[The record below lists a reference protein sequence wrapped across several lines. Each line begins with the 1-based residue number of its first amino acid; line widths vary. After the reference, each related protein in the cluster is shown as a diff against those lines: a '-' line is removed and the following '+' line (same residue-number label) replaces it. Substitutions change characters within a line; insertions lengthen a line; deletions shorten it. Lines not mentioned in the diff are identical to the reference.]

1 MRDRASARWCRAPSD
16 DGYAAFSKAKKQATC
31 VGEGGDGGAYDAAPL
46 GDEET
51 MTRDTLQR
59 FDGLQHF
66 VCVAF
71 DLDLAPLPA
80 QDAGGVDEKRAA
92 LNPDHL
98 FAVHVLQLDHI
109 EEFADSLY
117 FIGQKLKRKSLHL
130 FEALERLHAVARD
143 AEQHGVGAFERIVL
157 VAEILSLQR
166 ATSGFFLRIDI
177 EDDILAFEVR
187 EANGLIAGG
196 GELEIGHGFADGDCA
211 HYFFLHAARRR
222 GADCP

>member
-16 DGYAAFSKAKKQATC
+16 AGYAAFSYTTKQATC

-80 QDAGGVDEKRAA
+80 QDAGGVDEKQTTH
-92 LNPDHL
+92 NPKHHK
-98 FAVHVLQLDHI
+98 AKQVLRLDHI
-109 EEFADSLY
+109 EEFADSLF
-117 FIGQKLKRKSLHL
+117 FIGQ
-130 FEALERLHAVARD
+130 
-143 AEQHGVGAFERIVL
+143 
-157 VAEILSLQR
+157 
-166 ATSGFFLRIDI
+166 
-177 EDDILAFEVR
+177 
-187 EANGLIAGG
+187 
-196 GELEIGHGFADGDCA
+196 
-211 HYFFLHAARRR
+211 
-222 GADCP
+222 

>member
-98 FAVHVLQLDHI
+98 FAVHVLRLDHI
-109 EEFADSLY
+109 EEFADSL
-117 FIGQKLKRKSLHL
+117 
-130 FEALERLHAVARD
+130 
-143 AEQHGVGAFERIVL
+143 
-157 VAEILSLQR
+157 
-166 ATSGFFLRIDI
+166 FLGGRG
-177 EDDILAFEVR
+177 R
-187 EANGLIAGG
+187 GG
-196 GELEIGHGFADGDCA
+196 GG
-211 HYFFLHAARRR
+211 RRR
-222 GADCP
+222 GGAGGRRRAGARGAGRRGGGAGGRGV

>member
-16 DGYAAFSKAKKQATC
+16 AGYAAFSYTTKQASC

-71 DLDLAPLPA
+71 ALALAPLPA

-92 LNPDHL
+92 LNPEHL
-98 FAVHVLQLDHI
+98 IAVHVLRHDNI
-109 EEFADSLY
+109 EEFADTLNN
-117 FIGQKLKRKSLHL
+117 IGQKLKKK
-130 FEALERLHAVARD
+130 
-143 AEQHGVGAFERIVL
+143 
-157 VAEILSLQR
+157 
-166 ATSGFFLRIDI
+166 
-177 EDDILAFEVR
+177 
-187 EANGLIAGG
+187 
-196 GELEIGHGFADGDCA
+196 
-211 HYFFLHAARRR
+211 
-222 GADCP
+222 